1 MLRDI
6 ALGVSSVK
14 DNTRIEV
21 MRDLRTQ
28 GLTYEEIG
36 REMGITRQRVY
47 QLIGSFTNHQVIIRP
62 EQCVYPELRFWML
75 EENISINGLARLA
88 FGRLQPEERA
98 RLAAA
103 LKGANCSKGMIDKIL
118 KATGLTYEVAFE
130 RGAESES

>member
-1 MLRDI
+1 M
-6 ALGVSSVK
+6 GVSSVK
-14 DNTRIEV
+14 DNTRIEA

-47 QLIGSFTNHQVIIRP
+47 QLIGGYTKHSVIIRP

-75 EENISINGLARLA
+75 EKNISINGLARLA
-88 FGRLQPEERA
+88 FGRIHAQERA
-98 RLAAA
+98 RLVAA

-118 KATGLTYEVAFE
+118 KATGLTYEVAFG
-130 RGAESES
+130 RGAENES